1 MKFELADAINWYVA
15 FLFSICCHEA
25 AHAWAASLLGDDTAR
40 RAGQVTLD
48 PTPHIKRAPF
58 GTVVLPLLSFLF
70 SGSII
75 GWAHAPYDPAWA
87 QKYPRRCMLMSMA
100 GPLANLAIALLAL
113 LLIRVGCE
121 WDLLRVTASAPLSQ
135 MVSAAGNSAGIC
147 SFAAKILSITYKL
160 NVLLC
165 VFNLIPFPPKYDRT
179 CGTYMTFQSPTWTS
193 SRTDSRQAN
202 SIRTDDRQ
210 IAKRCG
216 GGSGCRST
224 KSLSCSPRTNSS
236 ARGTKLSCRRS
247 KF

>member
-58 GTVVLPLLSFLF
+58 GTVVLPLLSFFF

-165 VFNLIPFPPKYDRT
+165 VFNLIPFPPLDGSKIPLAILPQSLASKYWSILNHSSVAWVGSY
-179 CGTYMTFQSPTWTS
+179 CAWHVFGIISPAVFDAA
-193 SRTDSRQAN
+193 SRILNAINLR
-202 SIRTDDRQ
+202 
-210 IAKRCG
+210 
-216 GGSGCRST
+216 
-224 KSLSCSPRTNSS
+224 
-236 ARGTKLSCRRS
+236 
-247 KF
+247 